1 MGSLISVMLIFPRRP
16 CLSFLMKPR
25 FKFPV
30 IIPCRAYASC
40 TFQQGFAKRVGISH
54 PDECSQCGLTAS
66 WNLRR
71 PTEKCAEFQLGVRF
85 SSAGT
90 HFSEMASRP
99 CRGGR
104 QVVFGDVEP
113 NQSAREMVN
122 GLVAGGGALAR
133 RISSR
138 RLRTSWPKK
147 VDLKSLSAQVS
158 V

>member
-1 MGSLISVMLIFPRRP
+1 MRCLRIYATPDGSLISVMLIFPRRP

-30 IIPCRAYASC
+30 IIPRRAYASC

-85 SSAGT
+85 WWRIRMERGT
-90 HFSEMASRP
+90 SRGILQ
-99 CRGGR
+99 RGR
-104 QVVFGDVEP
+104 TD
-113 NQSAREMVN
+113 
-122 GLVAGGGALAR
+122 LL
-133 RISSR
+133 
-138 RLRTSWPKK
+138 LRC
-147 VDLKSLSAQVS
+147 
-158 V
+158 